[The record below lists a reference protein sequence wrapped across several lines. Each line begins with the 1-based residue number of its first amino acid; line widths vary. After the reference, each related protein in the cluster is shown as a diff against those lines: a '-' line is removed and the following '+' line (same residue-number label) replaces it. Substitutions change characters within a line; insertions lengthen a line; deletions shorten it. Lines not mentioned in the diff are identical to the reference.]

1 MLSRARGVDTAD
13 LVRIEYELLFK
24 YGAITLGN
32 LYMLVTSSDIDEM
45 VSPLPTIEILSFL
58 YLLFFPANWLLW
70 HLNQHPWLN

>member
-24 YGAITLGN
+24 YSAITLGN

-58 YLLFFPANWLLW
+58 YLLFFSS
-70 HLNQHPWLN
+70 

>member
-58 YLLFFPANWLLW
+58 YLLFFSS
-70 HLNQHPWLN
+70 